1 MEQDDNTEDVQPS
14 LRAQFL
20 LNLLSKRSE
29 AIGGRAGS
37 GIEIEWHEDEEH
49 YQGIDDAN
57 RQFQNTWA
65 MSQPK
70 RWAETGQSAGNAP
83 TRSVVFLNI
92 TRPYVDAASARIS
105 DMLMPTDDRAWTIRP
120 TPLPRLSMADIAML
134 GGPAKAQEVI
144 DQTIDEAKQAAEK
157 TQRQIDD
164 YLVESNFQ
172 GELRRIIEDS
182 ARIGS
187 GVVKGPFPNR
197 RTFKMAKRGP
207 DGSVSRISIDEIRP
221 GSKRIDPWNFF
232 PDPACGD
239 SIHNGSYT
247 WEREYISTRQLKEMI
262 LMPGY
267 DREELIKVI
276 KEGPSLTSAREATEA
291 TGKRSE
297 EQFEMWIFHGN
308 CDAEQM
314 RAMGVEMD
322 EDEEDKLPAMAVVIN
337 DRLVKVTR
345 SVMDSGDFPY
355 DVLAWQYR
363 PGSPWG
369 MGISRQIRTVQRIL
383 NGSVRAMMD
392 NSGLSAAPQ
401 IILGN
406 GVTPADGK
414 YNLHGGKIWRTE
426 PDTGNADAR
435 AAFSAFVVP
444 SVQAEMMN
452 IINFALKMAEDV
464 TGMPAMLQGIR
475 GDAPQTLGGMQMQN
489 NNATSVLR
497 RLAKRF
503 DDYVTRPHIQRY
515 YDWIMQYNDDDSLKG
530 DFEIEV
536 RASSALVERDA
547 QQQFLMQILA
557 ASKDPAYGLN
567 PAKVIEELLRGQR
580 MEPKR
585 LKMTE
590 EEKAAMQ
597 PQPDPTLEAKAALI
611 AAQTEEVKAKTATKN
626 VEGMFS
632 ATQAAMN
639 IAQVPQLAPAA
650 DAMWKSAGGE
660 DKDMA
665 PAIPMIEQAMPMDM
679 PENTNPATPMNP
691 TNPAVGMMEGI
702 EGGGE

>member
-1 MEQDDNTEDVQPS
+1 MMQQEQTEDVQDIS
-14 LRAQFL
+14 LRALFL
-20 LNLLSKRSE
+20 QNLLSKRKE
-29 AIGGRAGS
+29 AIGGRAAS
-37 GIEIEWHEDEEH
+37 GIEIEWQEDEEH

-57 RQFQNTWA
+57 RQYQNTWA

-70 RWAETGQSAGNAP
+70 RWAETGSNSGNAP

-105 DMLMPTDDRAWTIRP
+105 DMLLPTDDRAWLLKP
-120 TPLPRLSMADIAML
+120 TPIPRLTVADVALL
-134 GGPAKAQEVI
+134 GGPEKAREAIEATMEQAK
-144 DQTIDEAKQAAEK
+144 EASEHM
-157 TQRQIDD
+157 QRQIDD
-164 YLVESNFQ
+164 HLVESSFH
-172 GELRRIIEDS
+172 GELRRLIEDS

-187 GVVKGPFPNR
+187 GVIKGPFPVR
-197 RTFKMAKRGP
+197 RSFKVSQRDEMGM
-207 DGSVSRISIDEIRP
+207 VSRISIDEIRP
-221 GSKRIDPWNFF
+221 GSKRIDPWNLF
-232 PDPACGD
+232 PDPSCGD
-239 SIHNGSYT
+239 SIHNGSYI
-247 WEREYISTRQLKEMI
+247 WEREYLSSRQLKEMI

-267 DREELIKVI
+267 DREQLVEAI
-276 KEGPSLTSAREATEA
+276 KEGPSLTSARDATEA
-291 TGKRSE
+291 TARKSE
-297 EQFEMWIFHGN
+297 EQFEMWVFHGN
-308 CDAEQM
+308 CDAEQLKEL
-314 RAMGVEMD
+314 GVEFD
-322 EDEEDKLPAMAVVIN
+322 SEEDKLPAMAVLVN
-337 DRLVKVTR
+337 DRLVKVTL
-345 SVMDSGDFPY
+345 SAIDSGEFPY

-363 PGSPWG
+363 PGMPWG
-369 MGISRQIRTVQRIL
+369 MGISRQMRTVQRIL

-392 NSGLSAAPQ
+392 NGGLSSAPQ
-401 IILGN
+401 FVVGN
-406 GVTPADGK
+406 GVVPIDGK
-414 YNLHGGKIWRTE
+414 WNLSPGKGWRIE
-426 PDTGNADAR
+426 ADSPNSDVR
-435 AAFSAFVVP
+435 SAFGSFVIP
-444 SVQAEMMN
+444 SVQAELMN

-475 GDAPQTLGGMQMQN
+475 GDAPNTLGGMQMQN

-515 YDWIMQYNDDDSLKG
+515 FDWMMQYSDDDSIKG

-547 QQQFLMQILA
+547 QQQFLMQMLQA
-557 ASKDPAYGLN
+557 AANPAYDVS
-567 PAKVIEELLRGQR
+567 PAKLMKELIKGQR
-580 MEPKR
+580 LDPKSIQY
-585 LKMTE
+585 TP

-597 PQPDPTLEAKAALI
+597 PQANPVEEAKAGLI

-665 PAIPMIEQAMPMDM
+665 PAIPMIEQAMPVA
-679 PENTNPATPMNP
+679 PESNSNPLTPA
-691 TNPAVGMMEGI
+691 NPAVGMNAGI
-702 EGGGE
+702 EGGNE